1 MMNSY
6 KVYIK
11 ADGEGR
17 IISVNSNAF
26 LSSLDGWIEID
37 SGDSDRYH
45 HAQGNYFEKP
55 LTDDRGIY
63 RYATIV
69 STEQTSRETIHT
81 YHHNGVVYV
90 IYEKT
95 QEEMDS
101 EWVEPDPTPSQEDRI
116 FKVESAVASLL
127 SGVIDTQT

>member
-1 MMNSY
+1 MDKY
-6 KVYIK
+6 KVYVK
-11 ADGEGR
+11 TDTAGC
-17 IISVNSNAF
+17 IIDVNSDAF
-26 LSSLDGWIEID
+26 LTSFDNWIEID
-37 SGDSDRYH
+37 SGGGDKYH

-69 STEQTSRETIHT
+69 ATEQTSGEMIHK
-81 YHHNGVVYV
+81 YHHNGVLYV
-90 IYEKT
+90 IYEKN

-101 EWVEPDPTPSQEDRI
+101 EWVEPDSMPSQEDRI